1 MSRSRGI
8 ITLAVLA
15 AIALLYLPVRHAEFV
30 WDDLLNFQQMPWLRT
45 GDQWKQIIFRGYNDW
60 AYYFRPLI
68 IAFFTLQIRLFDDA
82 PGPMHLVS
90 LAMHL
95 LNTFIV
101 GLLAL
106 RLRAACGR
114 QDDGLARWLVP
125 ALPMLFFG
133 LHPALVEAVVWV
145 GCQFE
150 LALTLFVLLALLAN
164 LSIKSQLFRAI
175 VVGILFFLSAL
186 SKESAV
192 CFPFLLLCQDILLTR
207 NTASNGFAR
216 RTMAFVR
223 ERGGAY
229 IACVIAGLVYLGLR
243 QWALG
248 RINPLAQVHVDAL
261 ANLQQACFL
270 YLRYW
275 ALAIAPSGLNPL
287 HPALP
292 YPPDHL
298 TVLSGLV
305 DVAAIF
311 IVIAAIFVAVRRR
324 SAWAISILAFS
335 VAIAPALHLG
345 SINFDGSTYHERYAM
360 LAIAALAVFVPTAVN
375 RWPFAASNRVFSVV
389 PAVACLAWLAT
400 SILALITVIPLWSS
414 NLRLWEWAL
423 AVNPHAEEA
432 KAMLFN
438 AYDAAGRTGDARHLA
453 DRIMSDPVPCDKC
466 VVNVANF
473 ALDQG
478 DLALASIALDKV
490 QASRQLRYDPRMLH
504 SYLFGR
510 ARWLLATG
518 QIADGKAMLTMAIEG
533 DPTDPQPYAVMGNV
547 LRSEGNTDEAERYM
561 SKARALTLP

>member
-8 ITLAVLA
+8 ITFAVLVV
-15 AIALLYLPVRHAEFV
+15 IALLYSPVRHAGFV
-30 WDDLLNFQQMPWLRT
+30 WDDLLDFQQMPWLRT
-45 GDQWKQIIFRGYNDW
+45 GDQWKQIIFRGFNDW

-68 IAFFTLQIRLFDDA
+68 VAFFTLQIRLFDVA

-106 RLRAACGR
+106 RLRAACG
-114 QDDGLARWLVP
+114 QPDDGPARWLMP

-133 LHPALVEAVVWV
+133 LHPVLAEAVVWV
-145 GCQFE
+145 ECQFD

-164 LSIKSQLFRAI
+164 LSIKSRLFRAI
-175 VVGILFFLSAL
+175 VVGTLFFFSAL

-192 CFPFLLLCQDILLTR
+192 CFPLLLLCQDMLVAR
-207 NTASNGFAR
+207 NTAGNGVAR

-223 ERGGAY
+223 ERGGVY
-229 IACVIAGLVYLGLR
+229 IACAIAGLVYLALR

-248 RINPLAQVHVDAL
+248 RINPLAQVHVEAL

-275 ALAIAPSGLNPL
+275 ALAIVPSGLNPL
-287 HPALP
+287 HPTLP
-292 YPPDHL
+292 YPPEHL
-298 TVLSGLV
+298 TALSGLI
-305 DVAAIF
+305 DVTAISIVIGAIF
-311 IVIAAIFVAVRRR
+311 MAARRR
-324 SAWAISILAFS
+324 SPAAISVLAFS

-360 LAIAALAVFVPTAVN
+360 LAIAALAVFAPAAIN
-375 RWPFAASNRVFSVV
+375 RWTFTASNRVVSVI

-400 SILALITVIPLWSS
+400 SILALTTVIPLWSS

-438 AYDAAGRTGDARHLA
+438 AYDDAGRTNDARRLA

-466 VVNVANF
+466 MVNVANF

-478 DLALASIALDKV
+478 DLALASTALDKV
-490 QASRQLRYDPRMLH
+490 QASRQLRYDRRMLH

-518 QIADGKAMLTMAIEG
+518 EVSDGKAMLTMAIEG
-533 DPTDPQPYAVMGNV
+533 DPADPQPYAVMGSV
-547 LRSEGNTDEAERYM
+547 LLREGNTNEAEKYLG
-561 SKARALTLP
+561 KARALTLP